1 MKFIKLILITV
12 GIPIL
17 GYLVSLGISNDLN
30 NDLKKEA
37 LITYEEACQ
46 LSIVQKDANLKSACD
61 EFSNIVFLGT
71 SSKWAGGLGLS
82 IIFIFWIASIIAGRD
97 RKRLSL
103 IFPPLI
109 PLSLLLISISVL
121 LQGAIL
127 TYAAYIGEI
136 HLVQRVHFILIG
148 AIGLGALVGALSL
161 ISAAFGHMKKL
172 ETTVF
177 GVPLS
182 KESSPTLFE
191 FVEGIGKNL
200 KATTPKNIVIGLEP
214 TFYVTAADVNV
225 IGRSPAL
232 KGETLYISAPLAR
245 LFSKEEFAA
254 VIGHELGHF
263 RGEDTAYSMKF
274 SPVYAGLSQAL
285 IDLDSGE
292 DGLDISTLPAYLM
305 LEYMMNIF
313 SRNERFISREREL
326 KADEAGAEVSSPFS
340 LATALAKVT
349 LYSGLWESVREDNFS
364 RLVEGKITGNLSKV
378 FEDSAKFD
386 VEKNSIEKIIEHI
399 SNKSISHPTDTHPTL
414 NERLKSLGI
423 ESKEIK
429 KESLFVPKDN
439 ALSLI
444 NNSKS
449 LEEELTVLE
458 HKYMIAVGQIKMP
471 DEEKQENNL
480 LKFGYALAAAMVAA
494 DGKILP
500 EEITTAEGIG
510 MKLFDGFDP
519 VDFRAYCENHKEL
532 PSPKS
537 LAEILKEILDDK
549 EKQIIL
555 DYLRAI
561 SEADGNVDPDEE
573 ALLKEIAQGLGFVNP
588 TESEKST

>member
-1 MKFIKLILITV
+1 MGFIKLILITV

-30 NDLKKEA
+30 NDLKKE
-37 LITYEEACQ
+37 LPITYEEACS
-46 LSIVQKDANLKSACD
+46 LSIAQEDAGLKSACD
-61 EFSNIVFLGT
+61 EYSNIVLLGT

-82 IIFIFWIASIIAGRD
+82 IIIIFSISSLIAGRN

-121 LQGAIL
+121 IQGAIL
-127 TYAAYIGEI
+127 TYSAYIGEVY
-136 HLVQRVHFILIG
+136 LVGRVHFVLIG
-148 AIGLGALVGALSL
+148 IIGIGALLGAVNL
-161 ISAAFGHMKKL
+161 ISAAFSHMKKL

-182 KESSPTLFE
+182 KDSSPTLFE
-191 FVEGIGKNL
+191 FVESIGKKL

-214 TFYVTAADVNV
+214 TFYVTAADVN
-225 IGRSPAL
+225 IIDHPPAL

-274 SPVYAGLSQAL
+274 APVYAGLSEAL
-285 IDLDSGE
+285 ISLDSGE
-292 DGLDISTLPAYLM
+292 DGVDFSTIPAYVM
-305 LEYMMNIF
+305 LEYMINKF
-313 SRNERFISREREL
+313 SKNERFISREREL

-349 LYSGLWESVREDNFS
+349 LYSGLWGNVRKDNFS
-364 RLVEGKITGNLSKV
+364 RLAEGKITGNLSKV

-429 KESLFVPKDN
+429 KESLVVPKES
-439 ALSLI
+439 ALDLI

-458 HKYMIAVGQIKMP
+458 HKYMIAIGQIRVP
-471 DEEKQENNL
+471 EEEKQEKHL
-480 LKFGYALAAAMVAA
+480 LKYGYALAAGMVAA

-500 EEITTAEGIG
+500 EEINTAESIG
-510 MKLFDGFDP
+510 MNIFDGFDS
-519 VDFRAYCENHKEL
+519 VDFRAYCENHNEL

-537 LAEILKEILDDK
+537 LAEVLKDVLNDN
-549 EKQIIL
+549 EKKIIL

-561 SEADGNVDPDEE
+561 SEADGDVDPDEE
-573 ALLKEIAQGLGFVNP
+573 ALLKEVSQGLNFISP
-588 TESEKST
+588 T